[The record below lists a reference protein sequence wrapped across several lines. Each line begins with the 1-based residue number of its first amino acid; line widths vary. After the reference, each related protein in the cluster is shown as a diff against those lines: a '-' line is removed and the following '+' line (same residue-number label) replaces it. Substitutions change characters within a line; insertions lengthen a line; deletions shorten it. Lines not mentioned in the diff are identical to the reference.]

1 MDADG
6 REWGNPLRL
15 GVDRFP
21 PASRMCGG
29 ARERV
34 FGKGHRPGVIPAQAT
49 GLGKPDKKQTSPVGA
64 TQIVG
69 LERIQNAA
77 IPSRNIF
84 TAQLRRSSNLLRLP
98 SQCSPTVNSED

>member
-34 FGKGHRPGVIPAQAT
+34 FGKGHRPGVIPALAT
-49 GLGKPDKKQTSPVGA
+49 GQGFGPQMINPRAEGPIHRFRSGIILWICREWNRAGFWPTDGLVEGSILGQ
-64 TQIVG
+64 
-69 LERIQNAA
+69 
-77 IPSRNIF
+77 
-84 TAQLRRSSNLLRLP
+84 
-98 SQCSPTVNSED
+98 